1 MTTHDTHGTT
11 ADREAE
17 WWDRLY
23 EAEQPGGHRLPEPGR
38 TMPLTVEPPAASE
51 ATAPAEPEADP
62 EAEPDAEPEPDETG
76 EKAATEETL
85 RPEWLRPA
93 PGYWTPPARPSKK
106 RRPRRALSAGTRRA
120 LYNASA
126 AGAGWLSGLAPR
138 MCDAVDDC
146 GRTTSIGGAL
156 VLGIATCLLLAHFLD
171 RRTRHWWPPL
181 AWIARIP
188 LASAILALALYAP
201 AAP

>member
-1 MTTHDTHGTT
+1 MTTHDTPATA
-11 ADREAE
+11 ADREVD

-23 EAEQPGGHRLPEPGR
+23 GDVQPGGHRLPEPGH
-38 TMPLTVEPPAASE
+38 TMPLILDKPATPE
-51 ATAPAEPEADP
+51 VTAPAKPEV
-62 EAEPDAEPEPDETG
+62 EPDTEPEPEEG
-76 EKAATEETL
+76 EKEPPKVEP

-93 PGYWTPPARPSKK
+93 PDYWTPPARPNKQ
-106 RRPRRALSAGTRRA
+106 RHPRRALSAGTRRA

-126 AGAGWLSGLAPR
+126 AGAGWLTGLAPR
-138 MCDAVDDC
+138 MCTAIDDC

>member
-1 MTTHDTHGTT
+1 MTTHDTPATT
-11 ADREAE
+11 TDRETD
-17 WWDRLY
+17 WWERLY
-23 EAEQPGGHRLPEPGR
+23 GAEQPGGHRLPEPGH
-38 TMPLTVEPPAASE
+38 TMPLTVQPPVAVEKA
-51 ATAPAEPEADP
+51 APAEPEA
-62 EAEPDAEPEPDETG
+62 EPATEPEPDEG
-76 EKAATEETL
+76 GEETAEPEL

-93 PGYWTPPARPSKK
+93 PGYWAPSARPSKK
-106 RRPRRALSAGTRRA
+106 HRPRRALSAGTRRA

-138 MCDAVDDC
+138 MCAAIDDC

-156 VLGIATCLLLAHFLD
+156 VLGIATCLLVAHFLD